1 MKRPFGNSG
10 PGRNESILS
19 AGFGWLGSARWLQGS
34 AWFRS
39 TGWDRRTIRSRSV
52 LLAACIVPLLI
63 ATGSATAQMV
73 DVDFEV
79 DVVASRSD
87 DGMGNP
93 KVDIY
98 TRVPITQ
105 MSFIRSSSGF
115 TAGYDVTLDA
125 IEWDEDDRLRNLVQS
140 RIWSANVTVNSYG
153 ETQTESRYDVTTQ
166 TLAIDPG
173 KYLFEFEVSDRH
185 SNRTYVRSVPVTVRS
200 MSGPVALSDIT
211 LIDSYDEADFTILP
225 RVDAR
230 VGSEE
235 AGFQAFYEIYA
246 DTERQLDV
254 VRTVRPARLEGTD
267 AIVRGPTTDSE
278 LVALSAPVTQQDQIA
293 VSTAT
298 NQFIVTVPL
307 EGLKVGTY
315 IMDISVSDPI
325 SGVVYARAERPF
337 MIEWN
342 GLASHIQNLDDAI
355 AQMEYIAEA
364 RDLNFIRE
372 APNEAERVKRF
383 ENFWDKRD
391 PTPGTVRNERM
402 EAYYYRIN
410 AANRDYGV
418 SITDGWKTDRG
429 YVLVRFGEPDH
440 IRRKP
445 HSFDYEPYEI
455 WTFERI
461 GRQFIF
467 VDKTGFG
474 DYELLFNV
482 WDERTRLY

>member
-1 MKRPFGNSG
+1 MRSI
-10 PGRNESILS
+10 RNITVSMN
-19 AGFGWLGSARWLQGS
+19 
-34 AWFRS
+34 
-39 TGWDRRTIRSRSV
+39 RSV
-52 LLAACIVPLLI
+52 VIGGIRWIGSNAMLVFITISFLFAAPSI
-63 ATGSATAQMV
+63 AQMV
-73 DVDFEV
+73 DADFEV
-79 DVVASRSD
+79 DIVAARSD
-87 DGMGNP
+87 DGLGRP

-98 TRVPITQ
+98 TRVPVTQ
-105 MSFIRSSSGF
+105 MSFVRSATGF
-115 TAGYDVTLDA
+115 TAGYDITLDA
-125 IEWDEDDRLRNLVQS
+125 IEWDEEDRLRNLVQS
-140 RIWSANVTVNSYG
+140 RIWSATVTANAFQ
-153 ETQTESRYDVTTQ
+153 ETQTESRFDVTTQ

-173 KYLFEFEVSDRH
+173 KYLFEFEVADRN
-185 SNRTYVRSVPVTVRS
+185 SNRTYVRSVPVTVRP
-200 MSGPVALSDIT
+200 MSGAVALSDIT
-211 LIDSYDEADFTILP
+211 MVESYDEADFSIVP

-230 VGSEE
+230 VGSDE
-235 AGFQAFYEIYA
+235 AGFQAFYEMYV
-246 DTERQLDV
+246 DGERQLMV
-254 VRTVRPARLEGTD
+254 TRTVRPSRMDGMD
-267 AIVRGPTTDSE
+267 AIPRRTTVEGEEMEPTVE
-278 LVALSAPVTQQDQIA
+278 IVEQEQIT

-298 NQFIVTVPL
+298 SQFIVTVPM
-307 EGLKVGTY
+307 EDLKVGAH
-315 IMDISVSDPI
+315 ILEVSISDPV
-325 SGVVYARAERPF
+325 SGIVYAKAERPF
-337 MIEWN
+337 MVEWN
-342 GLASHIQNLDDAI
+342 GLASHIENLDDAI
-355 AQMEYIAEA
+355 AQLEYIAEA

-372 APNEAERVKRF
+372 APNEAERIKRF
-383 ENFWDKRD
+383 ETFWDKRD

-418 SITDGWKTDRG
+418 SILDGWKTDRG